1 MEEENT
7 MVDIPVQEIDIVVS
21 LGSSCIVRKLLGDQ
35 IVGKEIIKNPLI
47 RAWRPT
53 SWVTLNDLGPNMFLI
68 EFEHSWD
75 KSKIMKGRDKSQI
88 LYIWT
93 P

>member
-53 SWVTLNDLGPNMFLI
+53 S
-68 EFEHSWD
+68 
-75 KSKIMKGRDKSQI
+75 
-88 LYIWT
+88 
-93 P
+93 